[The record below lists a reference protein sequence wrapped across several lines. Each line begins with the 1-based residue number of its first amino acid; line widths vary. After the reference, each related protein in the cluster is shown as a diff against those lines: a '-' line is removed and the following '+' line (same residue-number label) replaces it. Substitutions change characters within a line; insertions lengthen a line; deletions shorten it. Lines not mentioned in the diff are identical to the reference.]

1 MHLCPLTR
9 IFLLW
14 WLSSYFCQEITPGP
28 FPLNTTTTQQV
39 HSLCSYNILH
49 IWLHLPH
56 NTVSTFF
63 YVCCSNQNL
72 NKCWIEIRLFI
83 FTQTWPLI
91 SLPEPYSASILV
103 FDSKYYWSAGR
114 DAEISSTMDDL
125 MEDTSSGTQETL
137 PLLCMGGC
145 GMESISWTQPSTQ
158 HLRQAYPLSWS
169 FSICLPLVLFF
180 TVSVPFMLQ
189 KELNFPWLVTKA
201 NSLELPPDSAPLGI
215 LYRTSIP
222 HCDKVSSTWI
232 VRTDG
237 RRLTDHRKIVVLLI
251 EKE

>member
-1 MHLCPLTR
+1 MHLCPLTH

-28 FPLNTTTTQQV
+28 FPSNTTTTQQV

-91 SLPEPYSASILV
+91 SIPEPYSASILV
-103 FDSKYYWSAGR
+103 FDSKYYWSAGG
-114 DAEISSTMDDL
+114 DAEFPQQWM
-125 MEDTSSGTQETL
+125 TSWRTPPQKLRRLYLFFAWEVVGWSQSPEHS
-137 PLLCMGGC
+137 PLL
-145 GMESISWTQPSTQ
+145 
-158 HLRQAYPLSWS
+158 
-169 FSICLPLVLFF
+169 
-180 TVSVPFMLQ
+180 
-189 KELNFPWLVTKA
+189 
-201 NSLELPPDSAPLGI
+201 
-215 LYRTSIP
+215 
-222 HCDKVSSTWI
+222 STWDKPI
-232 VRTDG
+232 PCLGPSLFVS
-237 RRLTDHRKIVVLLI
+237 LLCYFSLSLSYPCS
-251 EKE
+251 KRS